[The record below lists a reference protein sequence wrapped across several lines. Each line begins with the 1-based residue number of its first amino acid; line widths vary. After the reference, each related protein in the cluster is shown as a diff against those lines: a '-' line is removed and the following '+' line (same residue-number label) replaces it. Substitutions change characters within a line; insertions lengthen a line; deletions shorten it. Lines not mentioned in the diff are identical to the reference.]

1 MTRARGGVLAAA
13 VLGAAAAFVAL
24 AQDRAAAPSPAPPAP
39 VADAGA
45 GAGAGA
51 GACNSCTARHKDRQ
65 RLQGRLAPA
74 ARAAE

>member
-1 MTRARGGVLAAA
+1 MTRAREGVLAAA

-45 GAGAGA
+45 GA
-51 GACNSCTARHKDRQ
+51 CNSCTARHKDRQ

>member
-1 MTRARGGVLAAA
+1 MTRAREGVLAAA

-45 GAGAGA
+45 GAGA
-51 GACNSCTARHKDRQ
+51 CNSCTARHKDRQ

>member
-1 MTRARGGVLAAA
+1 MTRAREGVLAAA

-51 GACNSCTARHKDRQ
+51 CNSCTARHKDRQ

>member
-45 GAGAGA
+45 GAGA
-51 GACNSCTARHKDRQ
+51 CNSCTARHKDRQ

-74 ARAAE
+74 TRAAE